1 MSVSSVLLYDQ
12 LSSKVLIAEVF
23 NFLYSKFYKVS
34 CQQNQSDDSGANFIP
49 G

>member
-1 MSVSSVLLYDQ
+1 MVSVKLSVLI
-12 LSSKVLIAEVF
+12 SSKVLIAEVF